1 MQRHILIVDDE
12 AAMRQLVR
20 IYLAHAGFSVS
31 EAKDGVSCME
41 ELSARVYDM
50 VILDMMMPGMDGVE
64 VCRRIR
70 ERLPEMPV
78 LMLTARDEV
87 ESRVK
92 GLTAGADDYLTK
104 PFDSRELVARV
115 KSLLRRT
122 QPRDEVEYAIPEY
135 HLRMDVETRN
145 ATVREE
151 RLALTPKEFD
161 LLALFVKWPGR
172 TYTRDELLDRVW
184 GPEYEGDTRT
194 VDSHIKNIR
203 EKLRDAGLSA
213 SILATV
219 WGIGYRFEVPK

>member
-41 ELSARVYDM
+41 KLSAGVYDM

-70 ERLPEMPV
+70 ERLPEMPL

>member
-12 AAMRQLVR
+12 AAMRQLVH

-41 ELSARVYDM
+41 KLSEGVYDM
-50 VILDMMMPGMDGVE
+50 VILDIMMPGMDGVN
-64 VCRRIR
+64 VCRMIR
-70 ERLPEMPV
+70 ERFPEMLV
-78 LMLTARDEV
+78 LMLTACDEV

-92 GLTAGADDYLTK
+92 GLTAGADDYLSK

-122 QPRDEVEYAIPEY
+122 QPRDKVEYVIPEY
-135 HLRMDVETRN
+135 HFRMDVETRN
-145 ATVREE
+145 VTVREE

-161 LLALFVKWPGR
+161 LLELFVKWPGR
-172 TYTRDELLDRVW
+172 TYTRDELLDRIW
-184 GPEYEGDTRT
+184 GSKFEGDTRT

-213 SILATV
+213 GILATV
-219 WGIGYRFEVPK
+219 WGIGYRLEVLK